1 MRVLLIDDHAL
12 FRFGVSELLE
22 RRGIQ
27 VDARGDGEAGL
38 ARVLELTP
46 DVVLLDLR
54 MPQMTGLEVLKRLRA
69 ADQTM
74 PCLLYTSRCV

>member
-38 ARVLELTP
+38 A
-46 DVVLLDLR
+46 
-54 MPQMTGLEVLKRLRA
+54 
-69 ADQTM
+69 
-74 PCLLYTSRCV
+74 

>member
-38 ARVLELTP
+38 ARVLEMAP
-46 DVVLLDLR
+46 DAVLLD
-54 MPQMTGLEVLKRLRA
+54 PVSYTHLRA
-69 ADQTM
+69 HETVLDIV
-74 PCLLYTSRCV
+74 CRLLL